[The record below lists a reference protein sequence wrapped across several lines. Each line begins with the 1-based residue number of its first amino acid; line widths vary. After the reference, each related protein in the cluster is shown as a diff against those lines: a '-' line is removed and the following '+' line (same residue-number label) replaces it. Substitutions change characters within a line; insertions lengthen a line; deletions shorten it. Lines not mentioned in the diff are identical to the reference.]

1 MLLIR
6 VNGLMNYLDTKIK
19 FKDFRAKMD
28 MLKEK
33 FEVLGSSKM
42 RAIVN
47 GCWALKW
54 WVTLQGFVLIFE

>member
-1 MLLIR
+1 
-6 VNGLMNYLDTKIK
+6 MNYLDTKIK